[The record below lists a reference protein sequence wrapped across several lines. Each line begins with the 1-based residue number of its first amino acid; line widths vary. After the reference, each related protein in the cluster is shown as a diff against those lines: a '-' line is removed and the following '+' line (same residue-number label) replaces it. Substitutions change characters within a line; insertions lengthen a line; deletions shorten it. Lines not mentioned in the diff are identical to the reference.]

1 MENQILEAISRI
13 KNVSKKRPTFE
24 KLLNH
29 ISKTSASNID
39 SSFVYETI
47 KQLAKNEIDDNF
59 KIIEKTEK
67 GNPNDLTEKEV
78 QILFNDESNE
88 TLDGNPTNK
97 ISQNIDQT
105 SLISSKE
112 TPEDTPII
120 SSLTTPC
127 TSFEKKYPDFS
138 AGMNI
143 IEEKIMAKNHLL

>member
-1 MENQILEAISRI
+1 MENQILEATSRI
-13 KNVSKKRPTFE
+13 KNVSKKRLTFE

-39 SSFVYETI
+39 SSFVYKTI
-47 KQLAKNEIDDNF
+47 KQLAKNEIDNNF

-67 GNPNDLTEKEV
+67 GNLNELTEKEV
-78 QILFNDESNE
+78 QILFNDESNQ

-105 SLISSKE
+105 PLISSEE

>member
-1 MENQILEAISRI
+1 M
-13 KNVSKKRPTFE
+13 
-24 KLLNH
+24 NH

-67 GNPNDLTEKEV
+67 GNPNEKELLEKEV

-105 SLISSKE
+105 SLISSEE

>member
-1 MENQILEAISRI
+1 M
-13 KNVSKKRPTFE
+13 
-24 KLLNH
+24 NH
-29 ISKTSASNID
+29 ISKTSASNTD

-67 GNPNDLTEKEV
+67 GNPNEITEKEV

-105 SLISSKE
+105 SLISSEE

-127 TSFEKKYPDFS
+127 TSFEKKYSNFS